1 MKSIRITDF
10 TAKKQRG
17 EKLVL
22 ITAYDYPTAFYV
34 DAAGVDGILVGDT
47 LGMVVLGHETTLPVT
62 MEQMLDR
69 TAAVARA
76 AKGALV
82 IADMPFLSYQV
93 NDDEAVR
100 NAGRFLK
107 EAGARAV
114 KLEGGHR
121 MAPLVRRLTEIGI
134 PVMGHL
140 GMTPQSVHQFGGFR
154 LQGRERAESE
164 QILADALE
172 LEAAGA
178 FALVLELVPAELAAT
193 ITNSLHIP
201 TIGIGA
207 GPACD
212 GEIQVFHDMLGLFE
226 WLKPRHA
233 KRYAEVGKLIQRAVA
248 QYVAEVRAGD
258 FPTDENCFHVP
269 ELAERTKV
277 DMESR

>member
-1 MKSIRITDF
+1 MDPIKVTDF
-10 TAKKQRG
+10 PAKKQRG

-22 ITAYDYPTAFYV
+22 LTAYDYPTAFYV

-47 LGMVVLGHETTLPVT
+47 LGMVVLGQETTLPVT

-76 AKGALV
+76 AKRALV

-93 NDDEAVR
+93 NADEAER

-107 EAGARAV
+107 EASAHAV

-121 MAPLVRRLTEIGI
+121 VAALVHRLTEAGI

-154 LQGRERAESE
+154 LQGRGRAEAE
-164 QILADALE
+164 QMLADAVE
-172 LEAAGA
+172 LQAAGA
-178 FALVLELVPAELAAT
+178 FSLVLELVPAELAAA
-193 ITNSLHIP
+193 ITRAIRIP

-212 GEIQVFHDMLGLFE
+212 GEVQVFHDILGLFE
-226 WLKPRHA
+226 WLKPRHT
-233 KRYAEVGKLIQRAVA
+233 KRYAELGPLIQRAVA
-248 QYVAEVRAGD
+248 QYAAEVRAGE
-258 FPTDENCFHVP
+258 FPTDENSFHVP
-269 ELAERTKV
+269 ELEDLR
-277 DMESR
+277 

>member
-1 MKSIRITDF
+1 MKPIRITDF
-10 TAKKQRG
+10 AAKKQRG

-34 DAAGVDGILVGDT
+34 DAAGVDAILVGDT

-121 MAPLVRRLTEIGI
+121 IAPLVRRLTEIGI

-193 ITNSLHIP
+193 ITNSLRIP

>member
-1 MKSIRITDF
+1 MERVKVTDF
-10 TAKKQRG
+10 PLKKQRR
-17 EKLVL
+17 EKLAL
-22 ITAYDYPTAFYV
+22 LTAYDYPSAFYV

-76 AKGALV
+76 TKRALV

-107 EAGARAV
+107 EAGAHAV

-121 MAPLVRRLTEIGI
+121 IAALVRRLTEAGI
-134 PVMGHL
+134 PVMAHV
-140 GMTPQSVHQFGGFR
+140 GMTPQSVHQLGGFR
-154 LQGRERAESE
+154 LQGRERAAA
-164 QILADALE
+164 QQLLADAVE

-178 FALVLELVPAELAAT
+178 FSVVLELVPAELSAA
-193 ITNSLHIP
+193 ITRALAIP

-212 GEIQVFHDMLGLFE
+212 GEIQVFHDILGLFE
-226 WLKPRHA
+226 WLKPRHT
-233 KRYAEVGKLIQRAVA
+233 KRYAELGKLIEQAVG
-248 QYVAEVRAGD
+248 QYVAEVRAGQ
-258 FPTDENCFHVP
+258 FPADENSFLVP
-269 ELAERTKV
+269 ELG
-277 DMESR
+277 DLG

>member
-1 MKSIRITDF
+1 MQSIRVTDF
-10 TAKKQRG
+10 PAKKQRG
-17 EKLVL
+17 EKLAIL
-22 ITAYDYPTAFYV
+22 TAYDYATAFYV

-47 LGMVVLGHETTLPVT
+47 LGMVVLGHPTTLPVT

-76 AKGALV
+76 AQRAPV

-107 EAGARAV
+107 EAGAHAV

-121 MAPLVRRLTEIGI
+121 VAPLVQRLTETGI

-154 LQGRERAESE
+154 LQGRGRAASERV
-164 QILADALE
+164 LADAVE

-178 FALVLELVPAELAAT
+178 FALVLELVPAELAAA
-193 ITNSLHIP
+193 ITKTLRIP

-212 GEIQVFHDMLGLFE
+212 GEVQVFHDLLGLCE
-226 WLKPRHA
+226 TLKPRHA

-248 QYVAEVRAGD
+248 QYVAEVREGD
-258 FPTDENCFHVP
+258 FPTNDNCFHVP
-269 ELAERTKV
+269 ELADLR
-277 DMESR
+277 

>member
-10 TAKKQRG
+10 AAKKQRG
-17 EKLVL
+17 EKLAL
-22 ITAYDYPTAFYV
+22 ITAYDYPSAFYV
-34 DAAGVDGILVGDT
+34 DAAGVDAILVGDT

-93 NDDEAVR
+93 NEDEAVR

-193 ITNSLHIP
+193 ITNSLRIP